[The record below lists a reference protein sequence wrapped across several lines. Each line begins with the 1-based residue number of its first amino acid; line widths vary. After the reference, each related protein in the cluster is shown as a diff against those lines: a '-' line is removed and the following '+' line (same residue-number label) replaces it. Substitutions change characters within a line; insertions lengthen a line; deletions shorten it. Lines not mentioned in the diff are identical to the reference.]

1 MKISEIKELSTP
13 DLLERIDTEK
23 TMLVRLKLNHAISP
37 LDNPQKIKE
46 ARITIARLMTELRSR
61 ELSIRNQIANISNGK
76 EFQKRTYRCC
86 CQQ

>member
-37 LDNPQKIKE
+37 LDNPQKIKG
-46 ARITIARLMTELRSR
+46 ARLTIARLHTELRRR
-61 ELSIRNQIANISNGK
+61 ELEKKPNS
-76 EFQKRTYRCC
+76 
-86 CQQ
+86 

>member
-23 TMLVRLKLNHAISP
+23 TMLIRLKLNHAISP

-46 ARITIARLMTELRSR
+46 ARLTIARLMTELRTR
-61 ELSIRNQIANISNGK
+61 ELSKKSNS
-76 EFQKRTYRCC
+76 
-86 CQQ
+86 